1 MVKVGLFGGTF
12 DPIHI
17 GHLLLAEHACEA
29 LAFDTVWF
37 MPAADPPH
45 KSRQPLATGVQRLE
59 MIRLAIEGNALF
71 HVTDIEM
78 ERGGVSYTIDTIEE
92 LQRRFPDHAFS
103 FLMGA
108 DMVNYLPK
116 WHRIDELAERI
127 NFVGV
132 GRPGTILQLD
142 HLPAHIRDQVT
153 MLEVPLFELSSTT
166 IRERVSE
173 DKSIRYRVPDRVHE
187 FIQRNDLYE
196 SKP

>member
-12 DPIHI
+12 DPIHF
-17 GHLLLAEHACEA
+17 GHLLLAEHTCEA
-29 LAFDTVWF
+29 LRFDAVWF

-45 KSRQPLATGVQRLE
+45 KSRQPLATGLQRLE
-59 MIRLAIEGNALF
+59 MIRLAIEGNSLF
-71 HVTDIEM
+71 QVTDIEM

-92 LQRRFPDHAFS
+92 LQRRFSDHAFS

-116 WHRIDELAERI
+116 WHRIDELAARI
-127 NFVGV
+127 DFVGV
-132 GRPGTILQLD
+132 QRPGTLLQLD
-142 HLPAHIRDQVT
+142 NLPAHIRDQVT

-166 IRERVSE
+166 IRERVSQGM
-173 DKSIRYRVPDRVHE
+173 SVRYRVPDRVHE

>member
-17 GHLLLAEHACEA
+17 GHLLLAEHTCEA
-29 LAFDTVWF
+29 LHFDAVWF

-45 KSRQPLATGVQRLE
+45 KSRQPLATGQQRLE
-59 MIRLAIEGNALF
+59 MIRLAIEGNSLF
-71 HVTDIEM
+71 QVTDIEM
-78 ERGGVSYTIDTIEE
+78 QRGGVSYTIDTIEE
-92 LQRRFPDHAFS
+92 LQRRFPGYAFS

-116 WHRIDELAERI
+116 WHRIDDLAARI
-127 NFVGV
+127 DFVGV
-132 GRPGTILQLD
+132 QRPGTLLQID
-142 HLPAHIRDQVT
+142 NLPAHIRDQVT

-166 IRERVSE
+166 IRERVRQGMSV
-173 DKSIRYRVPDRVHE
+173 RYRVPDRVYE

>member
-1 MVKVGLFGGTF
+1 MKVGLFGGTF

-29 LAFDTVWF
+29 LAFDAVWF

-132 GRPGTILQLD
+132 GRPGTTLQLD

>member
-12 DPIHI
+12 DPIHF
-17 GHLLLAEHACEA
+17 GHLLLAEHTCEA
-29 LAFDTVWF
+29 LQFDAVWF

-45 KSRQPLATGVQRLE
+45 KSRQPLATGLQRLE
-59 MIRLAIEGNALF
+59 MIRLAIDGNSLF
-71 HVTDIEM
+71 QVTDIEM

-116 WHRIDELAERI
+116 WHRIDELAARI
-127 NFVGV
+127 DFVGV
-132 GRPGTILQLD
+132 QRPGTLLQLD
-142 HLPAHIRDQVT
+142 NLPAHIRDQVT

-166 IRERVSE
+166 IRERVSQGM
-173 DKSIRYRVPDRVHE
+173 SVRYRVPDRVHE